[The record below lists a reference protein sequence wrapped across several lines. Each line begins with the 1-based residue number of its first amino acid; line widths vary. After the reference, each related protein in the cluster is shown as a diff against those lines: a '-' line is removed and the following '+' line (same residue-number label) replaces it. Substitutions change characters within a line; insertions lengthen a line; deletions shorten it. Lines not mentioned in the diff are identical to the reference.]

1 MSKIVIQVPFD
12 EELLDKLS
20 KMSKKQHAARA
31 EIIRRACRHFVER
44 IEREELDSIY
54 QESYRKMPENP
65 ALGQS
70 QVSMLN
76 RVLSKEDW

>member
-12 EELLDKLS
+12 EDLLDKLS
-20 KMSKKQHAARA
+20 KISKKQHAARA
-31 EIIRRACRHFVER
+31 EIIRRACRHFVKR
-44 IEREELDSIY
+44 IEEEEMDAAY
-54 QESYRKMPENP
+54 KESYRKMPEIP

-70 QVSMLN
+70 QVSMLK